1 MKKEVLFKIK
11 GVYRQN
17 GEEDEVELLT
27 TGSYYKRN
35 GHYYIA
41 YDESEATGFEGTRT
55 ILKVENDDRVTM
67 IRSGATKS
75 QLIVDRGMRHQC
87 HYDTGFGAMTIG
99 VWGDR
104 IVSSLDDHG
113 GDLEFSYSLDI
124 NAFLAS
130 ENMVY
135 VSVQEP
141 QLASEPS

>member
-1 MKKEVLFKIK
+1 MKKEVLIKIK

-75 QLIVDRGMRHQC
+75 QLIVERGMRHQC